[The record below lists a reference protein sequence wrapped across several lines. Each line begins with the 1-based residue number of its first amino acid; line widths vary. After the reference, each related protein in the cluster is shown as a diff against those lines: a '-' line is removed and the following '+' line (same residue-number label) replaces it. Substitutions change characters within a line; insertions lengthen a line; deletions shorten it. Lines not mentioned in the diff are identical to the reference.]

1 MYPNRLFQC
10 RGDGLVYIQHLEFR
24 ILELESA
31 CSSRY
36 PDTLGSQ
43 QQIGRQCR
51 PCEVCRN
58 PNIYQGLGGSREIS
72 ADSIRLASESGDDNQ
87 SIASESCHDNQ
98 SSQHS
103 RTPERAYT
111 FIPYLPTASSVV
123 KDSSTPT
130 KPTQRKR
137 NHLSLFTSLV
147 SNLPESSD
155 WKNWASIN
163 ETQRKDI
170 VFCLASGIA
179 VPKNDSHIASD
190 QPTTIP
196 ILLKKY
202 ATSMEPVEMKRT
214 SAGSVANS
222 PFACFKELLFCS
234 LCAVALEV
242 MPKEIVFQYMQ
253 SVFRCDAQS
262 KSLRGRVRG
271 AKWAN
276 RAIYLLSS
284 TNWGSCSWD
293 IIYIAG
299 KRVNF
304 YSEFNDYSIKPDE
317 LIKGLKPEFN
327 PHDTQTISV
336 PLAIPSIIRTI
347 FRNLVPL
354 EKICECL
361 GYELSGYNKLDLS
374 GLQKVL
380 AEEINTEPSKKRKI
394 GPSITPSK
402 KRRRNSS
409 PRLSESDPFE
419 TSPSESELC
428 SPNDISSPTEGSLN
442 SSGNYEVNGLLEEY
456 SISISTPISNGI
468 TGSNDDRM
476 DADNS
481 DIQPPISKPSLRSI
495 PSDVSLLQQ
504 PWNTTLSADINPSPP
519 IESPC
524 DHVTGDASRL
534 QQPSNIALP
543 ADINPLPPIDL
554 GQGVGTSMLDQIL
567 ETLNSPYRQSCPTSR
582 ETTSL
587 RDRETSRQGSPLSDT
602 IYRSVSHPSLST
614 PNLSRARILTR
625 YKK

>member
-293 IIYIAG
+293 IIYIG
-299 KRVNF
+299 MK
-304 YSEFNDYSIKPDE
+304 
-317 LIKGLKPEFN
+317 
-327 PHDTQTISV
+327 H
-336 PLAIPSIIRTI
+336 
-347 FRNLVPL
+347 
-354 EKICECL
+354 
-361 GYELSGYNKLDLS
+361 
-374 GLQKVL
+374 
-380 AEEINTEPSKKRKI
+380 
-394 GPSITPSK
+394 
-402 KRRRNSS
+402 
-409 PRLSESDPFE
+409 
-419 TSPSESELC
+419 
-428 SPNDISSPTEGSLN
+428 ISSF
-442 SSGNYEVNGLLEEY
+442 
-456 SISISTPISNGI
+456 
-468 TGSNDDRM
+468 
-476 DADNS
+476 
-481 DIQPPISKPSLRSI
+481 
-495 PSDVSLLQQ
+495 
-504 PWNTTLSADINPSPP
+504 
-519 IESPC
+519 
-524 DHVTGDASRL
+524 
-534 QQPSNIALP
+534 
-543 ADINPLPPIDL
+543 L
-554 GQGVGTSMLDQIL
+554 G
-567 ETLNSPYRQSCPTSR
+567 
-582 ETTSL
+582 
-587 RDRETSRQGSPLSDT
+587 
-602 IYRSVSHPSLST
+602 
-614 PNLSRARILTR
+614 
-625 YKK
+625 